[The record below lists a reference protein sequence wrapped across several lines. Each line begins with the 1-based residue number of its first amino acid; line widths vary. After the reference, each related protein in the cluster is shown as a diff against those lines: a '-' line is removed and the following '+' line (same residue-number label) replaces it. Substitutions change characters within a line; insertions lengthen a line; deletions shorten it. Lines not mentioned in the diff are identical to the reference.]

1 MNKPRSVAIKLSA
14 DTMKCVVGGSISTL
28 PTGPVI
34 TQPLPTLPGP
44 IVTGPIIVGPGR
56 VFPVL

>member
-14 DTMKCVVGGSISTL
+14 DTMKCVVGGAITTI
-28 PTGPVI
+28 PGPVI
-34 TQPLPTLPGP
+34 TQPIPTLPGP
-44 IVTGPIIVGPGR
+44 IVTGPIITGPGR

>member
-14 DTMKCVVGGSISTL
+14 DTMKCVVGGSISTI
-28 PTGPVI
+28 PGPVV
-34 TQPLPTLPGP
+34 TLPGP
-44 IVTGPIIVGPGR
+44 IVTLPGPIVIGPGR

>member
-14 DTMKCVVGGSISTL
+14 DTMKCVVGGSIPVSNIPVVTL
-28 PTGPVI
+28 PGPVI
-34 TQPLPTLPGP
+34 TGP
-44 IVTGPIIVGPGR
+44 VVTGPIITGPGR

>member
-14 DTMKCVVGGSISTL
+14 DTMKCVVGGAITT
-28 PTGPVI
+28 PGPVV
-34 TQPLPTLPGP
+34 TQPIPTLPGP
-44 IVTGPIIVGPGR
+44 VVTGPIIVGPGR

>member
-14 DTMKCVVGGSISTL
+14 DTMKCVVGGSISTI
-28 PTGPVI
+28 PGPVV
-34 TQPLPTLPGP
+34 TLPGP
-44 IVTGPIIVGPGR
+44 IVTGPIITGPIIVGPGR

>member
-14 DTMKCVVGGSISTL
+14 DTMKCVVGGAIT
-28 PTGPVI
+28 TTNIPVV
-34 TQPLPTLPGP
+34 TLPGP
-44 IVTGPIIVGPGR
+44 IVTGPVVTGPILEGPGR